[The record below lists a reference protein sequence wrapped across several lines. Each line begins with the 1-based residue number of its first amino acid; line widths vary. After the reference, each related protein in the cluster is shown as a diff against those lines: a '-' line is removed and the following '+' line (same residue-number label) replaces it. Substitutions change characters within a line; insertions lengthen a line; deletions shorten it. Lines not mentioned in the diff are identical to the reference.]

1 VGPGSLLKYFGRDY
15 LRLPRRSR
23 GLILGMTTLILSPVL
38 ALSLASAGQSVATT
52 NVIAV
57 NRTESVLLP
66 VREPDLRGLRGHV
79 IAAPTPTPAPSA
91 TPAPAPARPVAKLS
105 VRLRSAAPPL
115 IAAAS
120 PSSVIGIIE
129 AAAARWG
136 VSGAWMVQIARCE
149 SGLRPTAVNPAGP
162 YLGLFQFL
170 QSTFTHNGGTNIW
183 DAADQANIAAKML
196 AHGQAYQWSCA

>member
-1 VGPGSLLKYFGRDY
+1 
-15 LRLPRRSR
+15 
-23 GLILGMTTLILSPVL
+23 MTTLILSPVL
-38 ALSLASAGQSVATT
+38 ALSLASATQSVATT
-52 NVIAV
+52 NVITV
-57 NRTESVLLP
+57 NRTESLLLP
-66 VREPDLRGLRGHV
+66 VQEPDLRGHL
-79 IAAPTPTPAPSA
+79 IAAPTLPPAPSA
-91 TPAPAPARPVAKLS
+91 TPAPARPVAKLS

-115 IAAAS
+115 VAAAS

>member
-1 VGPGSLLKYFGRDY
+1 
-15 LRLPRRSR
+15 
-23 GLILGMTTLILSPVL
+23 MTTLILSPVL
-38 ALSLASAGQSVATT
+38 ALSLASAAQSVATT
-52 NVIAV
+52 NVITV
-57 NRTESVLLP
+57 NRTESLLLP
-66 VREPDLRGLRGHV
+66 VQEPDFRGHL

-91 TPAPAPARPVAKLS
+91 TPAPTRSVAKLS

-115 IAAAS
+115 VAAAS
-120 PSSVIGIIE
+120 PTSVIGIIE

-149 SGLRPTAVNPAGP
+149 SGLRPTAVNSAGP

-183 DAADQANIAAKML
+183 DAADQANITAKML
-196 AHGQAYQWSCA
+196 AHGQAWQWSCA